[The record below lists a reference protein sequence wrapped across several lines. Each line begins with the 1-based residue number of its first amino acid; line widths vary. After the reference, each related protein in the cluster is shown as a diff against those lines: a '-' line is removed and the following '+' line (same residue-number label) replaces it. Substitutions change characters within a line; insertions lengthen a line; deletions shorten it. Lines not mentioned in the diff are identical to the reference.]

1 MGNSDAVFLTINN
14 KPRAILQV
22 MDDLLKRRDDLVT
35 RSRRRRWIP
44 LLLFLFGIPFF
55 FLDFIL
61 GYGQCFFSLVGIGL
75 WLAAVVTLIAWL
87 RGRAGPSFPP
97 LYQATRDLIY
107 TLRDDLQPKQ
117 NLMGQLDLTGPQ
129 QKSKLAREGKNALG
143 LTVNFYR
150 DEWLSLKAKLYDGNL
165 LRLSAVNRVKVR
177 IGYTKRS
184 RISGKMK
191 WKPPKTANQQ
201 ELQVRL
207 AVNPEAYEIVPKKKI
222 DPRSAPSVGQYHVME
237 LDTDGGILLLTA
249 ATAATTI
256 QSADLLAVL
265 RFAYDQ
271 LKRKGQK

>member
-1 MGNSDAVFLTINN
+1 MGNPDTVLLSINN
-14 KPRAILQV
+14 KPRAVLQV
-22 MDDLLKRRDDLVT
+22 MDNLLARREDMVA
-35 RSRRRRWIP
+35 RSKRRRWIP
-44 LLLFLFGIPFF
+44 LLLFFAGIPL
-55 FLDFIL
+55 FLFDLVL
-61 GYGQCFFSLVGIGL
+61 GYGQCLFSLVAFAL
-75 WLAAVVTLIAWL
+75 WAAAVVTFIAWL
-87 RGRAGPSFPP
+87 RGLAGPSFPP
-97 LYQATRDLIY
+97 LYQATRDIVY
-107 TLRDDLQPKQ
+107 TLRDDIQPKQ

-150 DEWLSLKAKLYDGNL
+150 DEWLGLKAKLYDGNL
-165 LRLSAVNRVKVR
+165 LRLSAINRVKVR

-184 RISGKMK
+184 RVSGKMK

-207 AVNPEAYEIVPKKKI
+207 AVNPEAYEIVPPKKI
-222 DPRSAPSVGQYHVME
+222 DPRSAPQVGQYHVME
-237 LDTDGGILLLTA
+237 LDASDGILRLTA
-249 ATAATTI
+249 ATAATTL